1 MFLGFL
7 AVATASCVMAFRRK
21 LAVMAV
27 RGRVHRPAVSFAG
40 RMRVSRL

>member
-1 MFLGFL
+1 MFLSHL
-7 AVATASCVMAFRRK
+7 AVATASCVLAFRRK

-27 RGRVHRPAVSFAG
+27 RVRVHHPAEFAG